1 VSSADNR
8 LLARAAQFAFL
19 TVLGVVLFAQRASG
33 ERAAWNEPVKPFR
46 IIGDIYYVGVSGVAS
61 FLITTP
67 QGHILLDGGFPETA
81 PIIEKNIAA
90 LGFRIQDVKFLLN
103 SHAHYDHCGGLA
115 ELKRFS
121 GAQMVASRADG
132 EVLESGGRVSFEGWM
147 NSEFPAVKVDRVIS
161 DGETVKAGD
170 FSLTAVLTPGHTKGC
185 TTWTMPVNESGKT
198 YHVVFYCS
206 TTVPGYRLIGNPKY
220 PQIVSDYERSF
231 AKLRQLPC
239 DVFLAPHG
247 GFFHLDE
254 KRGRLEKAGANPF
267 IDPSEFGAFLKQS
280 QQDFY
285 RELKAQQADAK

>member
-1 VSSADNR
+1 M
-8 LLARAAQFAFL
+8 
-19 TVLGVVLFAQRASG
+19 GLFAQRDSG

-46 IIGDIYYVGVSGVAS
+46 IIGNVYYVGVSGVTS

-81 PIIEKNIAA
+81 PRIEKNIAA
-90 LGFRIQDVKFLLN
+90 LGFRIQDVKVLLN

-115 ELKRFS
+115 ELKRLS
-121 GAQMVASRADG
+121 RAQMVASRSDA
-132 EVLESGGRVSFEGWM
+132 EVLESGGRVSFEGWK
-147 NSEFPAVKVDRVIS
+147 NSGFPPVKVDRVIA
-161 DGETVKAGD
+161 DGETVPLGD
-170 FSLTAVLTPGHTKGC
+170 VTLTAVLTPGHTKGC
-185 TTWTMPVNESGKT
+185 TTWTMPVTDSGKT

-206 TTVPGYRLIGNPKY
+206 TTVPGYQLVNNPKY

-254 KRGRLEKAGANPF
+254 KRARMGNGRANPF
-267 IDPSEFGAFLKQS
+267 IDSAEFRTFLEQSER
-280 QQDFY
+280 DFD
-285 RELKAQQADAK
+285 RELKKQQSNVQK